1 MSRLTS
7 VPLSNFSVKH
17 IVISFPD
24 KTQAEKLEVVFIAI
38 ERALTSSLLAALK
51 ISPRIVGAG
60 AVHPIQIE
68 QIIVSH
74 IEFLRSVAEITLL
87 SLLQTTQRIRCRH
100 SIPTAVEQ
108 AVEGV
113 QVTRIHVDVCPRAGW
128 LHVKRHEP

>member
-1 MSRLTS
+1 MFRPNS
-7 VPLSNFSVKH
+7 VPLSNFSFKH

-24 KTQAEKLEVVFIAI
+24 KTLAEKLEFVFIAI
-38 ERALTSSLLAALK
+38 ERALTSSLLDAPKL
-51 ISPRIVGAG
+51 SPRTVGAG

-74 IEFLRSVAEITLL
+74 IESLRSVAEITLL
-87 SLLQTTQRIRCRH
+87 SLLQTTQRIWCRH
-100 SIPTAVEQ
+100 SIPTAIEQ

-113 QVTRIHVDVCPRAGW
+113 QVTRIHVDVCARARW